1 MASIR
6 SFLFVPA
13 SRVDRFE
20 KALDTEADAI
30 IIDLE
35 DAVAIDAKAAARD
48 ALCDWVEEQIKE
60 DESVLKRIWV
70 RINPLNSPWGH
81 DDMDALSEFPLGG
94 WVVPKAE
101 NTYDIEQVVTL
112 KPKRTQLA
120 LLIETAVGLAHA
132 RLLSSLE
139 GVDRLMFGTLDF
151 QLDLDMKCDALETQ
165 LNAFRAELTL
175 ASRLAGLAAPVDGVT
190 PSTTDT
196 ELLEQSVQQARAYGF
211 GAKLCIHPRQVEGVN
226 KGFMPSAEEHEWA
239 QRVVAANEKHQGAA
253 FSVDGKMVDAPVI
266 ALAEQI
272 IQQYQRD

>member
-20 KALDTEADAI
+20 KALDTQADAV

-35 DAVAIDAKAAARD
+35 DAVAIDAKAVARD
-48 ALCDWVEEQIKE
+48 ALCDWLEEQSTE
-60 DESVLKRIWV
+60 DESLLKRIWV

-81 DDMDALSEFPLGG
+81 DDMDALSEFHLGG

-101 NTYDIEQVVTL
+101 NTYDVEQVVTL

-132 RLLSSLE
+132 RLLSTLD

-151 QLDLDMKCDALETQ
+151 QLDLDMKCDPLETQ

-175 ASRLAGLAAPVDGVT
+175 ASRLAGLEAPVDGVT

-196 ELLEQSVQQARAYGF
+196 VLLEQSVQQARAYGF

-226 KGFMPSAEEHEWA
+226 RGFMPSAAEHDWA
-239 QRVVAANEKHQGAA
+239 QRVIEANKKHQGAA

>member
-20 KALDTEADAI
+20 KALDTEADAV

-35 DAVAIDAKAAARD
+35 DAVAIDAKASARD

>member
-20 KALDTEADAI
+20 KALDTEADAV

>member
-6 SFLFVPA
+6 SFSFVPA

-226 KGFMPSAEEHEWA
+226 KGFMPSAVEHEWA

>member
-20 KALDTEADAI
+20 KALDTEADAV

-35 DAVAIDAKAAARD
+35 DAVAIDAKAVARD
-48 ALCDWVEEQIKE
+48 ALCDWLEEQSAE
-60 DESVLKRIWV
+60 DETLLKRIWV

-81 DDMDALSEFPLGG
+81 DDMDALSEFQLGG

-101 NTYDIEQVVTL
+101 NTYDVEQVVTL

-132 RLLSSLE
+132 RLLSTLD

-151 QLDLDMKCDALETQ
+151 QLDLDMKCDPLETQ

-175 ASRLAGLAAPVDGVT
+175 ASRLAGLEAPVDGVT

-196 ELLEQSVQQARAYGF
+196 QLLEQSVQQARAYGF
-211 GAKLCIHPRQVEGVN
+211 AAQLRIHPRQGAGVN
-226 KGFMPSAEEHEWA
+226 RGLRRSDDQQDWP
-239 QRVVAANEKHQGAA
+239 QRVIEANKTHQRAA
-253 FSVDGKMVDAPVI
+253 FSVDGKLVDAPDI

-272 IQQYQRD
+272 IQQF

>member
-20 KALDTEADAI
+20 KALDTKADAV

-35 DAVAIDAKAAARD
+35 DAVAIDAKAVARD
-48 ALCDWVEEQIKE
+48 ALCDWLEEQVKE

-81 DDMDALSEFPLGG
+81 DDMDALSEFHLGG
-94 WVVPKAE
+94 WVLPKAE
-101 NTYDIEQVVTL
+101 STYDVEQVITL

-120 LLIETAVGLAHA
+120 LLIETAAGLAHA
-132 RLLSSLE
+132 RLLSALD

-151 QLDLDMKCDALETQ
+151 QLDLDMKCDPLETQ
-165 LNAFRAELTL
+165 LNTFRAELTL
-175 ASRLAGLAAPVDGVT
+175 ASRLAGLEAPVDGVT

-196 ELLEQSVQQARAYGF
+196 ELLEQSIQQARAYGF
-211 GAKLCIHPRQVEGVN
+211 GAKLCIHPLQVDSVN
-226 KGFMPSAEEHEWA
+226 KGFMPTKEEHDWA
-239 QRVVAANEKHQGAA
+239 QRVVEANEKHQGAA

-266 ALAEQI
+266 ALAEKI
-272 IQQYQRD
+272 IEQFQRD